1 MFKWHQSNNLV
12 YVTFNIPANVTKQ
25 DIHAEITSSSI
36 GLGVKG
42 FGLNCEGTL
51 FSSIKGSKWAIKD
64 DTVQVQMD
72 KQQTGVKW
80 SHLLSE
86 ITESN
91 AKAVVLFEYEAS
103 SEEELSLTPHQVIDI
118 ISKDDSGW
126 WEGSKQQMNGVF
138 PSNFVQEFPT
148 DYQPPEDEGASA
160 EATKEEEISKPISQV
175 SRLGINIS
183 LGSMDELKN
192 KLANRKTATYTSA
205 DIEEAHNNNNN
216 NEESN
221 NNNSSSGS
229 NINSSGGGFVAVKPS
244 GVANT
249 QQRQPGKVLL
259 NNRQSTI
266 LSGVPPA
273 VQSIPSSNTNTT
285 TTNTTP
291 AVQPLIQLKPKQTN
305 TEINTSGNSIPAT
318 TSKESQSTKEESS
331 SSGGGGNKITSLF
344 KKPLK
349 KITAISA
356 LTGSHSSNES
366 SGGGDKNNSGS
377 KTKAKVV
384 YDFESK
390 EPNELNLK
398 KGDIIVVLAKDSSG
412 WWQGINQSTQA
423 TGWFSNTFVEE
434 IKEEKL
440 PPSSSSSSSSENKQP
455 PLKIVKSPPPKS
467 SSSSSSQPQTV
478 EAKLQS
484 LSETPKLET
493 ARKAGAAKGRKPP
506 SRVRASYLL
515 SDDEKAEREKLKQSF
530 YSHVVSSQKEL
541 SMYDNNEDG
550 GGEHLSDDDQPSTP
564 PSISRSGGSFT
575 PTQQSVDK
583 PIERPSKPPPPKR
596 TAAMNSSLNN
606 INEPPPPSNK
616 PPPPPK
622 SSKPLSTSDGYE
634 PPSPPSS
641 TTPIT
646 TSGEDTL
653 QKSPTLQRK
662 VASPPSQ
669 QIEQELPSSLVGKPP
684 PLKPTPKPRA
694 IQTNSESTAP
704 APTPSHE
711 VNFKANL
718 KPAKPSSPPIGNSQ
732 EIPTDTSPPNA
743 TTPQPTPPPLKR
755 VAKPPVQQQP
765 SNENIEN
772 ITQFKL
778 KPSPASP
785 TSPSSPTIEPIS
797 TTTKPPARPPLKKQA
812 AAAPPSPPNE
822 EATTTS
828 PPTLAAKPKVAL
840 RNGPSSAPTSP
851 LSQPQQPPPPSTHKR
866 NLSNPNTTNNEK
878 PAPAPPTTKKPQIIK
893 PLPQFNDICVEVSNI
908 CNEIQERSDNSQE
921 TTTTFKHSYP
931 SLIDSFFSVA
941 VCSND
946 GQFWGN
952 DDQLNDHCVPMFQV
966 IYPFLYSM
974 LCEEIGLDEV
984 SKFISDQ
991 CRPDNYD
998 NQKPLNDQKKSHNPF
1013 TLAGQLITA
1022 NLFTGKY
1029 PNAVTRIYQFLNIIQ
1044 ELVNCSSVSC
1054 DMVSYLSQKS
1064 ETSDEILVG
1073 HLLKS
1078 SGLIKQPDDV
1088 LDFFYQINSI
1098 QLNSKQVSVLAATLA
1113 NDGVCPFSQDLK
1125 LAPKNI
1131 ISKTIDLIRI
1141 CNSTPITSSIFDN
1154 NIDNINNSKI
1164 IPILSDS
1171 GVLMIIIPGLMGISI
1186 ISPCN
1191 NNNNNNNND
1200 NFNHYPNNNH
1210 IEFCKKLCSILDQ

>member
-25 DIHAEITSSSI
+25 DIHAEITSSTI

-42 FGLNCEGTL
+42 YGLNCEGTL

-91 AKAVVLFEYEAS
+91 PKAVVLFEYEAT
-103 SEEELSLTPHQVIDI
+103 SEEELSLAPHEVIDI

-126 WEGSKQQMNGVF
+126 WEGSKQQLNGVF

-148 DYQPPEDEGASA
+148 DYQPPEDEDASA
-160 EATKEEEISKPISQV
+160 EATKEEETSKPISQV

-192 KLANRKTATYTSA
+192 KLANRKTATYTPA
-205 DIEEAHNNNNN
+205 DIEEASNNAA
-216 NEESN
+216 NEES
-221 NNNSSSGS
+221 GS
-229 NINSSGGGFVAVKPS
+229 NSINSSAGGGGFVAVKPS

-273 VQSIPSSNTNTT
+273 VQSIPSSNT

-291 AVQPLIQLKPKQTN
+291 AVQPLIQLKPTQPKQTN
-305 TEINTSGNSIPAT
+305 PEINTSGNSIPAT
-318 TSKESQSTKEESS
+318 TSKESQSTKDESS
-331 SSGGGGNKITSLF
+331 SSGGGNKITSLF

-366 SGGGDKNNSGS
+366 GGDKNNSGS
-377 KTKAKVV
+377 KTKAKVI

-398 KGDIIVVLAKDSSG
+398 KGDIIVVLAKDASG
-412 WWQGINQSTQA
+412 WWQGINQTTQA
-423 TGWFSNTFVEE
+423 SGWFSNTFVEE

-440 PPSSSSSSSSENKQP
+440 APPTQSESKQP
-455 PLKIVKSPPPKS
+455 PKTVKSPPPKL
-467 SSSSSSQPQTV
+467 SSSSSQPQSV

-484 LSETPKLET
+484 LSDTPKLET

-515 SDDEKAEREKLKQSF
+515 SDEEKAEREKVKQSF

-541 SMYDNNEDG
+541 SMYDNNNEDG
-550 GGEHLSDDDQPSTP
+550 SGEHVSDDDQPSTP
-564 PSISRSGGSFT
+564 PPISRSGGSFT

-583 PIERPSKPPPPKR
+583 PIEKPSKPPPPKR
-596 TAAMNSSLNN
+596 TAAMNNSLNN
-606 INEPPPPSNK
+606 NDQPPPSNK

-634 PPSPPSS
+634 PPSPPNN

-653 QKSPTLQRK
+653 QKSPILQRK
-662 VASPPSQ
+662 VTPPSQ
-669 QIEQELPSSLVGKPP
+669 QQSDELPPSLAGKPP

-694 IQTNSESTAP
+694 IQPNSEAAP
-704 APTPSHE
+704 PAPSHE

-718 KPAKPSSPPIGNSQ
+718 KPAKSSSPPIGNSQ
-732 EIPTDTSPPNA
+732 EIPSDTSSPTT

-765 SNENIEN
+765 PSSSETTEN

-778 KPSPASP
+778 KPAPTSPASP
-785 TSPSSPTIEPIS
+785 TSPTIESTPTPT
-797 TTTKPPARPPLKKQA
+797 TTTKPAVRPPLKKPA
-812 AAAPPSPPNE
+812 PTGPPSPPNE
-822 EATTTS
+822 EVTNTTTAS

-866 NLSNPNTTNNEK
+866 NLSNPNSTNEK
-878 PAPAPPTTKKPQIIK
+878 PPPPPPTSKKPQLIAK
-893 PLPQFNDICVEVSNI
+893 PLPQFNDICVEISNI
-908 CNEIQERSDNSQE
+908 CNEIQEKSDNSQE
-921 TTTTFKHSYP
+921 TTTTFKHNYP
-931 SLIDSFFSVA
+931 SLVDSFFSVA

-966 IYPFLYSM
+966 IYPFLYSI
-974 LCEEIGLDEV
+974 LCEEIGLEEV

-991 CRPDNYD
+991 SRPDNYD

-1013 TLAGQLITA
+1013 TLPGQLITA

-1113 NDGVCPFSQDLK
+1113 NDGVCPFSPDLK

-1131 ISKTIDLIRI
+1131 ISKTVDLIRI
-1141 CNSTPITSSIFDN
+1141 CNSTPITYSIFDN
-1154 NIDNINNSKI
+1154 VDNINNSKI

-1191 NNNNNNNND
+1191 NNNNNSNNND
-1200 NFNHYPNNNH
+1200 NFNYYPNNNH